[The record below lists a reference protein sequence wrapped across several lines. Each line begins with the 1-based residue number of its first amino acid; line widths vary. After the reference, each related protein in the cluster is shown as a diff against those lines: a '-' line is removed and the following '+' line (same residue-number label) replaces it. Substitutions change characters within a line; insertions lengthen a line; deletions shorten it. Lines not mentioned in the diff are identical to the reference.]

1 MKAHPIIDY
10 PYRWIPIL
18 LLLLV
23 LVAAQVAL
31 VCLYTGADYLPA
43 LVDGIATMG
52 WLAALAYLA
61 WYVVGLVSLLQTD
74 IIMIVV
80 GSLLWLAGFF
90 MVCDSMV
97 RIAGISYIPF
107 TQTIPFRLLFGL
119 PVLIAVTLWYRLI
132 TAKEEVLN
140 QELEKELIAH
150 QVVEAPVEVPAG
162 LIDRITVKDG
172 SRIHLIKADEL
183 IYIQACGDYVMLIT
197 PSGEYLKEQTMKY
210 FETHLPPETFVRVHR
225 STIVNVTQISRVE
238 LFGKETYQLLLKNGV
253 KLRVSLSG
261 YRLLKERLGL

>member
-1 MKAHPIIDY
+1 
-10 PYRWIPIL
+10 
-18 LLLLV
+18 
-23 LVAAQVAL
+23 
-31 VCLYTGADYLPA
+31 
-43 LVDGIATMG
+43 
-52 WLAALAYLA
+52 
-61 WYVVGLVSLLQTD
+61 
-74 IIMIVV
+74 
-80 GSLLWLAGFF
+80 

-162 LIDRITVKDG
+162 LINRITVKDG

-197 PSGEYLKEQTMKY
+197 CLLYTSDAAD
-210 FETHLPPETFVRVHR
+210 
-225 STIVNVTQISRVE
+225 E
-238 LFGKETYQLLLKNGV
+238 L
-253 KLRVSLSG
+253 
-261 YRLLKERLGL
+261 